1 MLASKITAA
10 RETHNIK
17 ETSSSWSH
25 LKQTSRLSSAQER
38 VGKTPRQGETP
49 QLSSAGLSAT
59 SCHRRAMSQV
69 YGAAVSII
77 ATGLRDG
84 AEPHL
89 LAAIAGFAGGSA
101 IKETCNTL
109 TNGYTAVAKLTMTS
123 LLCCLVRAIMC
134 KVLSGSVLNVQD
146 NLSIM

>member
-1 MLASKITAA
+1 MKKPSGP
-10 RETHNIK
+10 
-17 ETSSSWSH
+17 WSH
-25 LKQTSRLSSAQER
+25 FKQTPCFSLVQGR
-38 VGKTPRQGETP
+38 VGKTPRQGDTL
-49 QLSSAGLSAT
+49 QLNSTGRPAM
-59 SCHRRAMSQV
+59 SCHRRAVSQV
-69 YGAAVSII
+69 YRAAVSII

-84 AEPHL
+84 AAPRL
-89 LAAIAGFAGGSA
+89 LAAVAGFTGRSA

-123 LLCCLVRAIMC
+123 PLCCLLRVIMC